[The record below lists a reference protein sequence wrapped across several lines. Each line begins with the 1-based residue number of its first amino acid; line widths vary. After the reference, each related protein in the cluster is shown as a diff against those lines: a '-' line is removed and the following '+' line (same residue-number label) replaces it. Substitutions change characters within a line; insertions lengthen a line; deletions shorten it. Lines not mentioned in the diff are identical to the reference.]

1 VPKPLDGVRILD
13 VTAVVMGP
21 YATQILGDMGADV
34 IKVEAP
40 QGDTMR
46 RVGPMRHPDMGHM
59 YLNLNRSKRSIAL
72 DLKQAAGREALLAL
86 ARTADV
92 LVYNVRP
99 KAMARLGL
107 SYGDVRAVN
116 EKIIYVGLVGYGQNG
131 PYAEKPAYDDLVQGS
146 VGLAALMTRSGSSA
160 PRYVPMTLADRT
172 VGLHGVIAITSA
184 LVYRANTGLGQE
196 IQVPMF
202 ETMAS
207 MVLSD
212 HLSGAVFDPPLG
224 PTGYQ
229 RLLSPDRRPFQTS
242 DGYVCVL
249 IYTDAHWA
257 RFFQAIGQEDVLRD
271 DPRFATM
278 GSRTEHIDSLYK
290 MVSDIMRSR
299 TSAEWLRLLD
309 EIDIPVMPMH
319 TLDTLIDDPH
329 LRDIGFVGTA
339 QHPSEGPIRTIGV
352 PGTWSVSQPAE
363 SRPAPRVGQHSVE
376 ILREIGYDDETL
388 ARLLEQGALVD
399 AGGND

>member
-1 VPKPLDGVRILD
+1 MPKPLDGVRILD